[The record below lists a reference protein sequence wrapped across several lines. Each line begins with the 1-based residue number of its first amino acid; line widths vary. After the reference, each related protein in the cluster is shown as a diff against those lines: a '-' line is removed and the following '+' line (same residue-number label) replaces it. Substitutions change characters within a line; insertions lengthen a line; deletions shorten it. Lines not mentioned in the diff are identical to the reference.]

1 MAPKSS
7 GTLSRSLKAKNIR
20 PCEIQGSFIIFP
32 RLQGGQLLK
41 ATTDPT

>member
-7 GTLSRSLKAKNIR
+7 GTLSRSLTAKNIG
-20 PCEIQGSFIIFP
+20 PCEIQGSFIFP